1 MDLLYFRF
9 LCRIDLAKIFQS
21 NLIYYCHFPETST
34 ISHHDVA
41 TEIVTSS
48 NQTTGITYPV
58 VVAIGTVSVIFG
70 VFIGIVG
77 NQLANLL
84 IKKKQKCCNKR
95 NQLQSPEV
103 PVHEDVTTEL
113 KIQVSPNV
121 AYQEVHKQL

>member
-1 MDLLYFRF
+1 MMLQD
-9 LCRIDLAKIFQS
+9 Q
-21 NLIYYCHFPETST
+21 N
-34 ISHHDVA
+34 
-41 TEIVTSS
+41 VTSS

-58 VVAIGTVSVIFG
+58 VVVIGTVSVIFG

-84 IKKKQKCCNKR
+84 IKKKQMCCYKR
-95 NQLQSPEV
+95 NQLQSPEF
-103 PVHEDVTTEL
+103 PVYEDVTTEL